1 MRTAN
6 AAVVISRQRFIADTL
21 VCMTLWVW
29 LPGDFGVLFPD
40 PLVLG
45 TSGVLL
51 LSPFVLVSVESP
63 GVFGT

>member
-1 MRTAN
+1 MRAAN
-6 AAVVISRQRFIADTL
+6 AAVVTSRQRFIADTL

-45 TSGVLL
+45 IGGVLL
-51 LSPFVLVSVESP
+51 SFVSVFVESS